1 MMERCLRTEATHL
14 TRNKLES
21 LVALHLDD
29 MHYVHDIMQ
38 LQMQSL
44 NNMLCEHLLNTLLIP
59 LYVYSLDPSLKVCF
73 CLGHR
78 NLSVGNLNLFITIA
92 IDNYFYLI
100 KLLMHFYIP
109 KTLFSRWIPPKSV

>member
-78 NLSVGNLNLFITIA
+78 NLSAGNLNLFITVA
-92 IDNYFYLI
+92 IDNYFYL
-100 KLLMHFYIP
+100 
-109 KTLFSRWIPPKSV
+109 